1 MGKLLT
7 YEFFKKLNKSELK
20 KYALAA
26 CIKAQL
32 EGITIGYNKIAIVKL
47 SIEDFY
53 YMNTQ
58 GNFGDIKRFL
68 KMRNTNKSKKENFFT
83 EENLKKVS
91 KFLSRNIIPLILT
104 KSGRNYCCQVTVL
117 LSLNC

>member
-1 MGKLLT
+1 MYSEVNEEMSKLLT

-32 EGITIGYNKIAIVKL
+32 EGITIGYNKIANAKL

-53 YMNTQ
+53 YMNSQ
-58 GNFGDIKRFL
+58 GNFNDLRRFL

-83 EENLKKVS
+83 EENLKKVN
-91 KFLSRNIIPLILT
+91 KF
-104 KSGRNYCCQVTVL
+104 
-117 LSLNC
+117 